1 VLQVQK
7 IACTNAAAFDMYF
20 NPEYIDPNTGQFEE
34 GTPDSPSYP
43 IDQTRTIDLSSSN
56 VPVGASVRPKVHA
69 DGGENN
75 PGDTLVQY
83 AQNGQTATFEVQ
95 GTTLDYTVKLIG

>member
-1 VLQVQK
+1 
-7 IACTNAAAFDMYF
+7 
-20 NPEYIDPNTGQFEE
+20 
-34 GTPDSPSYP
+34 
-43 IDQTRTIDLSSSN
+43 
-56 VPVGASVRPKVHA
+56 VRPKVHA